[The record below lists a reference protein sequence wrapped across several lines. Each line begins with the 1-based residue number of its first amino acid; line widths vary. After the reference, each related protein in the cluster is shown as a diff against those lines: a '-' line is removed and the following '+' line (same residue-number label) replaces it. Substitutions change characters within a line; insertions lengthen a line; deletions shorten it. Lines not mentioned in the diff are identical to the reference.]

1 MKRIA
6 AVSVVLVSLA
16 AAPAARAESDR
27 AAAKDFG
34 RAAERLYVAVQGQRA
49 VVEAG
54 NNRLSRDPVCAD
66 ALMHVPK
73 GDAADEIA
81 ADFVFPYE
89 FEALLTP
96 IVPALHDYVAAL
108 DRVKVGDA
116 RLRSGRSA
124 LRLSVRGVR
133 NLEPAPADVCA
144 QLQAWQQAGY
154 PVKGAPKIDDP
165 AFDALFTLPQS
176 LNKKIERAARR
187 LRSLG
192 VSRRTSQR
200 FTGDTEAL
208 YKGWDL
214 DDDVPIGDASG

>member
-1 MKRIA
+1 MKRMVVVPV
-6 AVSVVLVSLA
+6 AVAILA

-34 RAAERLYVAVQGQRA
+34 RAAEQLYVAVQPQRQA
-49 VVEAG
+49 VETGA
-54 NNRLSRDPVCAD
+54 NRLSRDPVCKD
-66 ALMHVPK
+66 ALTHLPE
-73 GDAADEIA
+73 GDAADVF
-81 ADFVFPYE
+81 ADLVLPYY
-89 FEALLTP
+89 FEALVAP

-108 DRVKVGDA
+108 DRVKVDDK
-116 RLRSGRSA
+116 RLRSGRA
-124 LRLSVRGVR
+124 AMRLTVRAVRG
-133 NLEPAPADVCA
+133 LQPAPADICA
-144 QLQAWQQAGY
+144 RLQAWQQAGY
-154 PVKGAPKIDDP
+154 PVKAAPKIDDP

-176 LNKKIERAARR
+176 LNGKIARAAKR

-200 FTGDTEAL
+200 FTGDTDVL

>member
-6 AVSVVLVSLA
+6 VVSIALAMLA
-16 AAPAARAESDR
+16 AAPVARAERDR
-27 AAAKDFG
+27 AAARDFG
-34 RAAERLYVAVQGQRA
+34 RAAERLYVAVQAQRE
-49 VVEAG
+49 VVETG
-54 NNRLSRDPVCAD
+54 NNRLSRDPVCKD
-66 ALMHVPK
+66 ALAQVPK
-73 GDAADEIA
+73 GKAADEIA

-89 FEALLTP
+89 VEALLTP

-108 DRVKVGDA
+108 DRVKVGDR

-133 NLEPAPADVCA
+133 NLKAAPADACA

-154 PVKGAPKIDDP
+154 PVAGAPKIDDP

-176 LNKKIERAARR
+176 LNKKIDRAAKR

-192 VSRRTSQR
+192 VSKRTSQR
-200 FTGDTEAL
+200 FTGNTEAL

-214 DDDVPIGDASG
+214 DDGPG